1 MHKLWSQKLR
11 KSFLGGNG
19 LEISVLFLQLPDQKK
34 FCFHVTIFIQTTQ
47 ILQSAIQYCLKKMSD
62 KHMFLLYISSYSLK
76 KRLTHAYRL
85 TLMSFFIKIMM
96 GNYETCPII
105 TPNSFFFRTGNYGTP
120 FLTIW
125 YRIA

>member
-62 KHMFLLYISSYSLK
+62 KYFIIFVSYFIIFVK
-76 KRLTHAYRL
+76 KEITASIWINIDVFFYKNHDGELQD
-85 TLMSFFIKIMM
+85 MSHNYPKLIFF
-96 GNYETCPII
+96 EEVI
-105 TPNSFFFRTGNYGTP
+105 TGHHF
-120 FLTIW
+120 
-125 YRIA
+125 